1 MRTFRSIAFAGTLLA
16 ATLAASGAF
25 AQSAADAANA
35 LAAGGQGAFA
45 GAEAGISS
53 ADMVQVLEQAAA
65 AGDPLAMWRLG
76 VMYESGTGVEQDRV
90 KAFGYFSR
98 IADENADAAPKSIEA
113 DIVAQSFVKMGDYY
127 RVGLPGAG
135 ITADQNESRALLFHA
150 ASYFG
155 DPEAQYKLGLVY
167 LDEDNPG
174 SALQGAR
181 WLALAA
187 HKGHVGAMAVLGD
200 LLFNGDRIEQQ
211 PVEGLMWL
219 NLAHQRTKGSA
230 DETWVAELLN
240 RDSSIATPEQ
250 RKQALDA
257 ANAVSSQ
264 IASN

>member
-1 MRTFRSIAFAGTLLA
+1 MAFVSVVLA
-16 ATLAASGAF
+16 ATVVASSSH
-25 AQSAADAANA
+25 AQSAADAVNA
-35 LAAGGQGAFA
+35 LAAGGQDAFL
-45 GAEAGISS
+45 GAEGGISS
-53 ADMVQVLEQAAA
+53 ADMLSVLEEAAS

-90 KAFGYFSR
+90 KAFGYFSQ
-98 IADENADAAPKSIEA
+98 IADQNADAAPKSIEA

-135 ITADQNESRALLFHA
+135 IPADAEESRALLFHA

-155 DPEAQYKLGLVY
+155 DPEAQYKLGLAY
-167 LDEDNPG
+167 LDENNPG

-181 WLALAA
+181 WLSLAA

-200 LLFNGDRIEQQ
+200 LLFNGDRIEKQ

-219 NLAHQRTKGSA
+219 NLAHQRTRGSD

-240 RDSSIATPEQ
+240 RDSSIATPDQ
-250 RKQALDA
+250 RRKALDA
-257 ANAVSSQ
+257 ANAVGGQ